1 MMKTSV
7 MMITRKDIIESNNEN
22 IENRYNYYVYLQF
35 IDDYSI
41 GHWILIFYIVNGKD
55 ERGK

>member
-1 MMKTSV
+1 MMKSSV
-7 MMITRKDIIESNNEN
+7 VMITRKDIIESNDEN
-22 IENRYNYYVYLQF
+22 IENNYNWYVYLQF

-41 GHWILIFYIVNGKD
+41 SHLILIVYIVNGKE